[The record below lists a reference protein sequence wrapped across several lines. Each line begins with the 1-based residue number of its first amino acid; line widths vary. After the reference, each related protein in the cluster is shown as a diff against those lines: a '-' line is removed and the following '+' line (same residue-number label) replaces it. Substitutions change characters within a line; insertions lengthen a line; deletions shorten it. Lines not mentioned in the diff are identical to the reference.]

1 MGRSN
6 GAAYDVANFFEA
18 VGYFHRRGVLEAESV
33 WHTFGLPTRVYWS
46 VYGTAICKMREE
58 QNTPTV
64 YPQRA

>member
-1 MGRSN
+1 VGRSN
-6 GAAYDVANFFEA
+6 GAAYDVPNFFEA
-18 VGYFHRRGVLEAESV
+18 VGYFQRRGVLEAESV